1 MLGGIFVSFS
11 LSPWSYQS
19 NKFTIASLSNA
30 SNQIWEERERKTKE
44 ILFFHVRENM
54 TGFKINPL
62 EGEKKQQSNFPI
74 ETDFLRGEK
83 HQIC

>member
-1 MLGGIFVSFS
+1 MGG
-11 LSPWSYQS
+11 
-19 NKFTIASLSNA
+19 
-30 SNQIWEERERKTKE
+30 ERERERKIKE

>member
-1 MLGGIFVSFS
+1 MGG
-11 LSPWSYQS
+11 
-19 NKFTIASLSNA
+19 
-30 SNQIWEERERKTKE
+30 ERERKKIKE

>member
-54 TGFKINPL
+54 TGL
-62 EGEKKQQSNFPI
+62 
-74 ETDFLRGEK
+74 
-83 HQIC
+83 